1 VSAPALPVLVAPD
14 SFKGTLTATQVAA
27 AVAAG
32 LRDGGREAVEL
43 PVADGGEGT
52 MDALGGERRRAVVSD
67 PLGRPVDAEYA
78 LLDDGSAV
86 VEMAQA
92 SGLGLVDEAERDAY
106 AASTRGTGEL
116 IVAAAEAGARSV
128 LVAVGG
134 SATTDGGAGAVA
146 VLADAGLRPDLV
158 VACDVRTAWE
168 DAPRV
173 FGPQKGADPAT
184 VRRLERRLAK
194 LARAAPRDP
203 RGVPMTGAAG
213 GLAGGLWAHLG
224 ARLVPGA
231 PYVLDALGF
240 DAAMRAAR
248 FVVTGEGRLDA
259 QTLAGKAVG
268 EVATRCR
275 QAGVAC
281 HAVVGEDAL
290 DDFRERVLDL
300 STVTEAGTVRRLRTA
315 GRRLAAL

>member
-116 IVAAAEAGARSV
+116 IVAAAQAGARSV